1 MSVLHALAVGPKHLK
16 FLTVYWCMANQQ
28 SGPLVCC
35 AMHLNTAIFYL
46 AVHCTCLVS
55 AEQGRANVELWKCT
69 SPKELVLCRSRE
81 PTVKVASDEQNAA
94 LKQVALNR
102 PDAPSKDELK
112 SMGYDFAMKV

>member
-1 MSVLHALAVGPKHLK
+1 MSHGMSVLHALAVGPKHLK

-55 AEQGRANVELWKCT
+55 AEQGRAMLSFGNVHHPRKWCYADHGSL
-69 SPKELVLCRSRE
+69 
-81 PTVKVASDEQNAA
+81 Q
-94 LKQVALNR
+94 
-102 PDAPSKDELK
+102 
-112 SMGYDFAMKV
+112 